1 MQRKL
6 LEIISVDCDVTGQLL
21 IIYSALVK
29 YLRKKWVYEEP
40 VHQLLIEFKKVYD
53 SVRREVLCNILI
65 Q

>member
-1 MQRKL
+1 
-6 LEIISVDCDVTGQLL
+6 VDCDVTGQLL